1 MTLKELLG
9 EELYNQVMEKV
20 GDKHKIAIVSDGNW
34 IPKDKFDAVNNEK
47 NEYKQQVESL
57 NQKLTELDGKLK
69 DNEEAQ
75 QTIEALKQQI
85 EDKEQE
91 LAQTRKI
98 NAIKFE
104 ILKANP
110 RDVADILPH
119 IDSDVV
125 KIEDGKVLGLEEQ
138 IKALKESK
146 AYLFNDEEPSGTGGS
161 KGNAPRSASRN
172 IITKEDFSKMNYL
185 ERLKLKQENEE
196 LYNQLI
202 KER

>member
-9 EELYNQVMEKV
+9 EELYSQVMEKV

-57 NQKLTELDGKLK
+57 NQKLTELNGKLK

-172 IITKEDFSKMNYL
+172 IITKEDFGKMNYL

>member
-9 EELYNQVMEKV
+9 EELYSQVMEKV

-57 NQKLTELDGKLK
+57 NQKLTELNGKLK

-91 LAQTRKI
+91 LAQTRKT

-146 AYLFNDEEPSGTGGS
+146 TYLFNDEEPSGTGGS
-161 KGNAPRSASRN
+161 KGNAPRSAPRN
-172 IITKEDFSKMNYL
+172 TITKEDFSKMNYL

-196 LYNQLI
+196 LYNQLT

>member
-9 EELYNQVMEKV
+9 EELYSQVMEKV

-146 AYLFNDEEPSGTGGS
+146 PYLFNDEEPSGTGGS

-172 IITKEDFSKMNYL
+172 IITKEDFGKMNYL

>member
-9 EELYNQVMEKV
+9 EELYSQVMEKV

-57 NQKLTELDGKLK
+57 NQKLTELNGKLK